1 MQPHV
6 ATAPWTRCDPEF
18 FGSALAL
25 ANPVPLPGN
34 KIALVENGDE
44 YFPAM
49 LSAICSAGKTIRGV

>member
-1 MQPHV
+1 MSRPRHGLNPIQ
-6 ATAPWTRCDPEF
+6 F

-34 KIALVENGDE
+34 KIALLENGDE

-49 LSAICSAGKTIRGV
+49 LSAIRSARRTIRRV